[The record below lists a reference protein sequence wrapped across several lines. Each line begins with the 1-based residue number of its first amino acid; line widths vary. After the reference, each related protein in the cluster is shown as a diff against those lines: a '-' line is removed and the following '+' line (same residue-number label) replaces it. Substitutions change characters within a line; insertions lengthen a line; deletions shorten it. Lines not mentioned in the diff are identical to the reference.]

1 MALVT
6 CSECQSQVSD
16 MAVSCPRC
24 GNVFSRCPECKSE
37 VRAGEAACKS
47 CGYPLSSIGAP
58 PAPASAAWSQ
68 VLAANTEH
76 FVPDGVAIAVVY
88 AGFWRRFAAA
98 FIDGII
104 LLVGL
109 IIGDFIL
116 GAIVG
121 TGPGTPFAGLSFALS
136 IGLGIVY
143 YVTQESGSHQATF
156 GKRALGIVVTD
167 LNGNRIS
174 NGRAIGR
181 YFGKFLSGL
190 ILLIG
195 YLMAAFTEKKQALHD
210 MMAGTLVVVKPTNR

>member
-16 MAVSCPRC
+16 RAVSCPRC

-37 VRAGEAACKS
+37 VRPGEAACKS
-47 CGYPLSSIGAP
+47 CGYPLAGAGTP
-58 PAPASAAWSQ
+58 PPPASAAWSQ

-76 FVPDGVAIAVVY
+76 FVPDGVSVAVVY
-88 AGFWRRFAAA
+88 AGFWKRLAAA
-98 FIDGII
+98 FIDGIV
-104 LLVGL
+104 LMVGL
-109 IIGDFIL
+109 VIGYLIL

-121 TGPGTPFAGLSFALS
+121 TGPGTPFAALSSALS
-136 IGLGIVY
+136 IGLGIGY

-156 GKRALGIVVTD
+156 GKRALGIIVTD
-167 LNGNRIS
+167 LHGNRIS

-181 YFGKFLSGL
+181 YFAKLVSGL

-210 MMAGTLVVVKPTNR
+210 MMAGTLVVVKPTYR

>member
-1 MALVT
+1 
-6 CSECQSQVSD
+6 

-37 VRAGEAACKS
+37 VRAGEAACKN
-47 CGYPLSSIGAP
+47 CGYPLSGIGTP

-76 FVPDGVAIAVVY
+76 FVLDGVAIAVVY
-88 AGFWRRFAAA
+88 AGFWRRFVAA